1 MRVAAAESQ
10 LRDDI
15 ADRGTAWRSRQI
27 RARFEDAPCTPA
39 DARHAFTVRIDQRQE
54 KQDERIERG
63 IEKGQITKKEAR
75 RLEKGQEHVED
86 LEEKARRDGKVTK
99 DEKRRIEKAQDKQS
113 QQIQKQRHDEQ
124 GK

>member
-1 MRVAAAESQ
+1 MNKSIIATIVAGSLTVPVYTLAQS
-10 LRDDI
+10 
-15 ADRGTAWRSRQI
+15 
-27 RARFEDAPCTPA
+27 TP
-39 DARHAFTVRIDQRQE
+39 RIDQRQE

-63 IEKGQITKKEAR
+63 IEKGQITNKEAR
-75 RLEKGQEHVED
+75 RLEKGQEYVDD

-124 GK
+124 GR

>member
-1 MRVAAAESQ
+1 VPVYTLAQS
-10 LRDDI
+10 
-15 ADRGTAWRSRQI
+15 
-27 RARFEDAPCTPA
+27 TP
-39 DARHAFTVRIDQRQE
+39 HIDKRQE

-86 LEEKARRDGKVTK
+86 LEKKARRDGKVTK
-99 DEKRRIEKAQDKQS
+99 DEKSRIEKAQDKQS
-113 QQIQKQRHDEQ
+113 QRIYNQRHDAQ

>member
-1 MRVAAAESQ
+1 MNNSIIGAIVAGSLAVPVYTLAQS
-10 LRDDI
+10 
-15 ADRGTAWRSRQI
+15 
-27 RARFEDAPCTPA
+27 TP
-39 DARHAFTVRIDQRQE
+39 RIDQRQE

-63 IEKGQITKKEAR
+63 IEEGQITKKEGR

-99 DEKRRIEKAQDKQS
+99 DEKRRVEEAQDKQS